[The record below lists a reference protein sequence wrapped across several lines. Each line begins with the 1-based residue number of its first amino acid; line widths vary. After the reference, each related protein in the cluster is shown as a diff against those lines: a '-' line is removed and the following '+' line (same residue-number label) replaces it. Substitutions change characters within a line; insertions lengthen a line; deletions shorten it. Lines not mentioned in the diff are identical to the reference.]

1 MLQIDNVFFQVSSDP
16 ISGDLVGQVSQS
28 CQFAVRFTHLLVIR
42 KAYTSPL
49 QPFNYN
55 YTYFT
60 NETVIHN
67 NSITELNKY
76 KGGVY
81 QQAVSALTVTDQTA
95 YEGSEGGYSI
105 YGFEYK
111 PGTSNAVCSLSH
123 AITI

>member
-1 MLQIDNVFFQVSSDP
+1 
-16 ISGDLVGQVSQS
+16 VGQVSQS

-42 KAYTSPL
+42 KTYTASL
-49 QPFNYN
+49 QPFNFN

-60 NETVIHN
+60 NDTVIYN
-67 NSITELNKY
+67 SSITQLNSY

-81 QQAVSALTVTDQTA
+81 QQAVSALTVTDPTA

-105 YGFEYK
+105 YGFEYG
-111 PGTSNAVCSLSH
+111 PGTSNAVCDLSH